1 MTSLNKKFHDG
12 IQLSCE
18 SSSFVYENVEECNIN
33 FHKTDLCRGAS
44 FIDTPEWLK
53 PKKATI
59 NPQNVNNVYRFMYA
73 ANIALYH
80 GESGKNPGCISKKL
94 NSLVHYFNWHDI
106 LPHPIMVIQLLR
118 GSIVMSH

>member
-1 MTSLNKKFHDG
+1 MTSLNKKFHDD

-18 SSSFVYENVEECNIN
+18 SNSFVYENVEECNIN

-59 NPQNVNNVYRFMYA
+59 NPQNVNNIYRFMYA
-73 ANIALYH
+73 ATIELYLS
-80 GESGKNPGCISKKL
+80 ELGKTPGCISKKL
-94 NSLVHYFNWHDI
+94 NILVHYFNWHDI
-106 LPHPIMVIQLLR
+106 FPHPIKISTKKVK
-118 GSIVMSH
+118 